1 MSAPTKEL
9 DKITTAVN
17 KLGLGWSLCFVGED
31 QASKLGTLTS
41 DLRKGVSETG
51 DGKRI
56 ASGFSYWGIGPT
68 IAWLMAC
75 KDNLYPVMNQSI
87 RNFSGLWDQALATL
101 DPQNYHYV
109 SLGVGSG
116 EKDNLILQGLHPM
129 NPGLYYFPVDMSPEM
144 LRMGG
149 REAMKGTEVERSKLL
164 PVQIDFS
171 LDENAAEL
179 RDLLDRILGEAPIL
193 FSLLGNT
200 LSNFVYDVSLLRTI
214 SLLIRPKDRLL
225 LEVAYTDSLDDDAL
239 VKAAEEYDR
248 SRMFKEFVSS
258 SLFQNTDLRVDL
270 DSISFTSSAEKDRAI
285 LIKSLYRNT
294 TGGPL
299 RVTLPDRTQ
308 VSFPERDTIRLLT
321 MRKYTDKGI
330 VALVEGCGFQS
341 LKRLRRE
348 FPSRRA
354 FRFGTEILL
363 LSPTGVV
370 KKETSYV
377 WTLFLAHAGPDG
389 GPAKELYDR
398 LSPHC
403 KVFLDSESLLLGAD
417 WDRELSQAQKKAL
430 VTVVLVSPKTEQA
443 YYQREEIAAAIHMAR
458 TSEGEHRVV
467 PVFLDGTDPEDAP
480 YGLRLKHG
488 IRLSP
493 TRTLADAAKELLNL
507 VARLKE

>member
-17 KLGLGWSLCFVGED
+17 KLGMGWNLCFVGED

-68 IAWLMAC
+68 IAWLAAC
-75 KDNLYPVMNQSI
+75 KDSLYPVMNQSI
-87 RNFSGLWDQALATL
+87 RNFSSLWDQARASL

-116 EKDNLILQGLHPM
+116 EKDGLILRDLHPM
-129 NPGLYYFPVDMSPEM
+129 NAGLYYFPVDMSPEM

-149 REAMKGTEVERSKLL
+149 REAMKNTQVERSKLL

-179 RDLLDRILGEAPIL
+179 RDLLDRILGDAPIL

-200 LSNFVYDVSLLRTI
+200 LSNFEYDVSLLSTI
-214 SLLIRPKDRLL
+214 SLMIKPKDRLL
-225 LEVAYTDSLDDDAL
+225 LEVAFTDSLSDEAL
-239 VKAAEEYDR
+239 AEAAEEYDR

-258 SLFQNTDLRVDL
+258 SLFQNTDLRVDIE
-270 DSISFTSSAEKDRAI
+270 SICFTSVAEKDRAI

-294 TGGPL
+294 TGKPL
-299 RVTLPDRTQ
+299 RVTLPDRTP
-308 VSFPERDTIRLLT
+308 VHFPERDTIRLLT
-321 MRKYTDKGI
+321 MRKYTEKGI
-330 VALVEGCGFQS
+330 GHLLGRCGLS
-341 LKRLRRE
+341 SMRRVRRE
-348 FPSRRA
+348 FPTRRA
-354 FRFGTEILL
+354 FRFGTELLL
-363 LSPTGVV
+363 LSPSGEV

-377 WTLFLAHAGPDG
+377 WALFLAHAGADS
-389 GPAKELYDR
+389 GPAKALYDL

-403 KVFLDSESLLLGAD
+403 KIFLDSESLMLGDD
-417 WDRELSQAQKKAL
+417 WDRELSQAQRKAL
-430 VTVVLVSPKTEQA
+430 VTVVLVSPKTDQA

-467 PVFLDGTDPEDAP
+467 PVFLEGANPDDVP

-488 IRLSP
+488 LHLSP

-507 VARLKE
+507 IAQLKQ